1 MLGICRPAISTFTI
15 TFVRRLSRTRLNVL
29 PLRCAQTS
37 VMTDSL
43 GSKPLLDAQSFG
55 GDLLNRSVGDRRD
68 EKFVETAYR
77 SSTSLLITGRSV
89 LAKRRDGVNT
99 NSPQST
105 ELCWLSPHDLQDYG
119 IQAQTDSQTTVAGA
133 WLPVYAARSAY
144 QHSRYLM
151 YSMLKQAVSLD
162 TDQEKGCLVPYLLGQ
177 TQQEQWS
184 FALDASAYG
193 NQEQLQQV
201 AKQKGVPNAC
211 F

>member
-1 MLGICRPAISTFTI
+1 
-15 TFVRRLSRTRLNVL
+15 
-29 PLRCAQTS
+29 
-37 VMTDSL
+37 MTDSL

-89 LAKRRDGVNT
+89 LAKRRDGVNN

-133 WLPVYAARSAY
+133 WLPVYAAWSAY
-144 QHSRYLM
+144 QHRRYLM
-151 YSMLKQAVSLD
+151 YSMLMQGGYA
-162 TDQEKGCLVPYLLGQ
+162 DQEKGCLVPYLLGQ

-211 F
+211 YSLLVPGIP